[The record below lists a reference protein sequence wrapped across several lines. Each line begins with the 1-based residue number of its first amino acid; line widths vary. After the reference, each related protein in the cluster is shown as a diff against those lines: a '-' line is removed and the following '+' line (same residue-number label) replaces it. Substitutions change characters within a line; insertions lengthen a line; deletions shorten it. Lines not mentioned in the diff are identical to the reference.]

1 VAGEAGEG
9 EVGVVHPD
17 GTLSSRVMP
26 AFATAD
32 EVTQAARAALPT
44 ELWDYVSGGGGT
56 EITLRRNRAAL
67 DGLFFRPRV
76 ARDVS
81 GVNTRTTFLGLELAC
96 PVLLAPI
103 GTIGLFDAGGAA
115 TCARAAR
122 RAGTA
127 SFVSV
132 LASPSLEEVAAT
144 GAPLLY
150 QHYTRGDRAWS
161 LELFRRAQDAGYRA
175 ICVTVDSPVD
185 GLRERELRHRF
196 DRGKA
201 QPQPNLVGARRE
213 LQAALTWSEIAWLAE
228 QTALP
233 LVLKGI
239 THPDDAV
246 LALEAGAAGI
256 VVSNHGG
263 RQLDGQLGAIEVLA
277 DVVAAVGGRAEVA
290 VDGGFE
296 RGGDVVKALALGAR
310 AVLVGRAVCLSLAA
324 GGEDALVETL
334 ERLREEVAR
343 TLALLGVPGPDAVSP
358 AYLVG
363 G

>member
-1 VAGEAGEG
+1 
-9 EVGVVHPD
+9 
-17 GTLSSRVMP
+17 MP

-32 EVTQAARAALPT
+32 EVTEAARSALPT

-56 EITLRRNRAAL
+56 EITLRRNRSAL
-67 DGLFFRPRV
+67 DSVCFRPRV

-81 GVNTRTTFLGLELAC
+81 DTRADTTVLGIECSA

-115 TCARAAR
+115 TCARAAA

-127 SFVSV
+127 AFVSI
-132 LASPSLEEVAAT
+132 LSTPSLEEVAAT
-144 GAPLLY
+144 GAPLIY
-150 QHYTRGDRAWS
+150 QHYTRGSRAWT
-161 LELFRRAQDAGYRA
+161 LDLFRRAEASGYRA

-201 QPQPNLVGARRE
+201 QAQPNLGRDARRE
-213 LQAALTWSEIAWLAE
+213 LQAELTWSEIAWLAE
-228 QTALP
+228 QTELP
-233 LVLKGI
+233 LLLKGV
-239 THPDDAV
+239 THPEDAV
-246 LALEAGAAGI
+246 LALEAGVAALI
-256 VVSNHGG
+256 VSNHGG
-263 RQLDGQLGAIEVLA
+263 RQLDAQLGAVEVLPG
-277 DVVAAVGGRAEVA
+277 VVEAVGGRAEVL

-310 AVLVGRAVCLSLAA
+310 AVLIGRAMCLSLAA
-324 GGEDALVETL
+324 GGEDTLVETL
-334 ERLREEVAR
+334 ARLQEEVSR
-343 TLALLGVPGPDAVSP
+343 TLALLGVSTPGAVSRE
-358 AYLVG
+358 YLVG